1 MSIITK
7 TFAAVAFAG
16 LALVASV
23 DASAAPVRHDGAH
36 RYVARHHHV
45 VHHRHVH
52 HRPHHRAVRRVAVRA
67 Y

>member
-1 MSIITK
+1 MSIINK
-7 TFAAVAFAG
+7 TFAAIAFAG

-23 DASAAPVRHDGAH
+23 DASAAPARHDGVHARNH
-36 RYVARHHHV
+36 RV

-52 HRPHHRAVRRVAVRA
+52 HRPHHRPVRRVAVRA